1 MVQLPQPPTREEL
14 LSWLRETDPLRLED
28 LWRRADDLRRAVVGD
43 EVQLRGLIEISNHC
57 RRSCTYCGIRQ
68 RTPGVTR
75 YRMTQDQIVASAIK
89 AARFGYGTVVLQAG
103 EDPALTTEWVTKLVR
118 RIKTEAG
125 VAITLSLGERPRSDL
140 VTWKAAGADRYLIRF
155 ETSDPVLFARIH
167 PKGRG
172 YHRDRFE
179 MLADLRALGF
189 EVGSGVMVGIPG
201 QTFETL
207 ADDLLR
213 FRALDLDMIGLG
225 PFIASPHTP
234 LWRQSAT
241 QAPAAPDQ
249 VPADELT
256 TYKVLA
262 LARLLCPQANLPAT
276 TALATLNTES
286 GRETGLQRGANVLM
300 PNVTPPEFRLH
311 YEIYPAKACI
321 TETAEKCNGC
331 MKLRISS
338 IGRKVGRGPGGRQR
352 TATTSPATQETLR
365 S

>member
-1 MVQLPQPPTREEL
+1 
-14 LSWLRETDPLRLED
+14 
-28 LWRRADDLRRAVVGD
+28 
-43 EVQLRGLIEISNHC
+43 
-57 RRSCTYCGIRQ
+57 
-68 RTPGVTR
+68 
-75 YRMTQDQIVASAIK
+75 
-89 AARFGYGTVVLQAG
+89 
-103 EDPALTTEWVTKLVR
+103 
-118 RIKTEAG
+118 
-125 VAITLSLGERPRSDL
+125 
-140 VTWKAAGADRYLIRF
+140 
-155 ETSDPVLFARIH
+155 
-167 PKGRG
+167 
-172 YHRDRFE
+172 
-179 MLADLRALGF
+179 MLADLRDLGF

-213 FRALDLDMIGLG
+213 FRDLDLDMIGVG
-225 PFIASPHTP
+225 PFIASPRTP
-234 LWRQSAT
+234 LWRAA

-262 LARLLCPQANLPAT
+262 LARLMCPQANLPAT

-338 IGRKVGRGPGGRQR
+338 IGRKVGKGPGGRR
-352 TATTSPATQETLR
+352 REGATSPEAPKTLR
-365 S
+365 D